1 MSGHPR
7 SHAPDM
13 EGRIRVVVA
22 DDHPVVRSGI
32 VHELERQPD
41 IDVIGTA
48 ATGEAAFDQVQTLQP
63 DVLALDLRMPGM
75 RALEVVAQTCLLPVP
90 PRVLML
96 TAYSEVEHVLMLL
109 KAGATGYLLKDED
122 PSTISAAAIA
132 RRPWKSTSG
141 RSLPNWVWHRGW
153 KRPSWRYGAASS
165 RHHLEVGIPLPHRG
179 EDPS

>member
-1 MSGHPR
+1 MRRTTPMSGHPR

-96 TAYSEVEHVLMLL
+96 TAYS
-109 KAGATGYLLKDED
+109 
-122 PSTISAAAIA
+122 
-132 RRPWKSTSG
+132 
-141 RSLPNWVWHRGW
+141 
-153 KRPSWRYGAASS
+153 
-165 RHHLEVGIPLPHRG
+165 
-179 EDPS
+179 